1 MEPERRL
8 EEIVEECTA
17 ALFREDTTR
26 KVLEAA
32 PIGIIA
38 VDATGRIILVNR
50 NAQQLF
56 GYSETELAGQ
66 PLALLIPEASREIHG
81 QHYAEYMRD
90 PHIRTMGSGL
100 DLNARRKDGNIFPAE
115 ISLGFAE
122 TPQGLLAIAFV
133 VDITRQRESE
143 RLRDTMIH
151 TLVHDLRNPLGT
163 IRTGLQVLQME
174 AAKLDADQKTIVG
187 IALNNSDRMLKFI
200 NAILEVNQL
209 ESGKLTLHPTT
220 FRIQDQ
226 IAEMLASLAPLTEDK
241 AQRLLNNATADLPPV
256 QADATL
262 ITRVLENLIGNA
274 IKYTPAH
281 GVIRVGAQRD
291 ADDPAK
297 IRVTVIDSGPGI
309 APELLPRLFGKF
321 VAGKDKERGH
331 GLGLAFCKL
340 AIEAHGERITV
351 ESAAGEGT
359 TFWFTLP
366 VAALPVAST
375 D

>member
-1 MEPERRL
+1 MESERRL
-8 EEIVEECTA
+8 EEIVEACTA

-26 KVLEAA
+26 TILEAA
-32 PIGIIA
+32 PIGIVA
-38 VDATGRIILVNR
+38 VDDTGRIILVNR

-56 GYSETELAGQ
+56 GYAEAELVGQ
-66 PLALLIPEASREIHG
+66 PLTLLIPEASRDIHLRRC
-81 QHYAEYMRD
+81 AEYVRD
-90 PHIRTMGSGL
+90 PHVRPMGSGL
-100 DLNARRKDGNIFPAE
+100 NLSARRKDSNVFPAE

-122 TPQGLLAIAFV
+122 TPQGLLSIAFV
-133 VDITRQRESE
+133 IDITRQRESE

-151 TLVHDLRNPLGT
+151 TLVHDLRNPLST
-163 IRTGLQVLQME
+163 IRTGLQVLHME
-174 AAKLDADQKTIVG
+174 AAKLDADQKIVVE

-209 ESGKLTLHPTT
+209 ESGKLTLHPTA

-241 AQRLLNNATADLPPV
+241 AHSLLNNASADLPRV

-291 ADDPAK
+291 SADPTH
-297 IRVTVIDSGPGI
+297 IRVYVSDSGPGI

-340 AIEAHGERITV
+340 AIEAHGEQIAV
-351 ESAAGEGT
+351 ESTAGEGT

-366 VAALPVAST
+366 VAVSSAAST

>member
-1 MEPERRL
+1 MEAERRW
-8 EEIVEECTA
+8 EEIAKACTA

-38 VDATGRIILVNR
+38 VDARGLISLVNR

-56 GYSETELAGQ
+56 GYTEAELVGQ
-66 PLALLIPEASREIHG
+66 PLTLLIPEESRDIHL
-81 QHYAEYMRD
+81 QHCAEYIHD
-90 PHIRTMGSGL
+90 PHVRPMGSGL
-100 DLNARRKDGNIFPAE
+100 NLGARRKDGHVFPVE

-122 TPQGLLAIAFV
+122 TPEGIIAIAFII
-133 VDITRQRESE
+133 DITRQRESE

-151 TLVHDLRNPLGT
+151 TLVHDLRNPLST

-174 AAKLDADQKTIVG
+174 SAKLDAEQKTIVE
-187 IALNNSDRMLKFI
+187 IALNNSERMLKFI

-209 ESGKLTLHPTT
+209 ESGKLTLHPTE

-226 IAEMLASLAPLTEDK
+226 IAEISAALAPLVEKKTLK
-241 AQRLLNNATADLPPV
+241 LLHNVAADLPPIY
-256 QADATL
+256 ADAPL
-262 ITRVLENLIGNA
+262 ISRVLENLIGNA
-274 IKYTPAH
+274 IKFTPAY
-281 GVIRVGAQRD
+281 GMIQLSAQRD
-291 ADDPAK
+291 SDDPTK
-297 IRVTVIDSGPGI
+297 IRVSVSDSGPGI

-340 AIEAHGERITV
+340 AIEAHGEHIAV

-366 VAALPVAST
+366 TAAA

>member
-1 MEPERRL
+1 MESERRL
-8 EEIVEECTA
+8 EEIVEVCTA

-26 KVLEAA
+26 TILEAA
-32 PIGIIA
+32 PIGIVA
-38 VDATGRIILVNR
+38 VDDTGRIILVNR

-56 GYSETELAGQ
+56 GYTETELVGQ
-66 PLALLIPEASREIHG
+66 PLTLLIPEESREIHLR
-81 QHYAEYMRD
+81 QCAEYTRD
-90 PHIRTMGSGL
+90 PHVRPMGSGL
-100 DLNARRKDGNIFPAE
+100 NLSARRKDSTVFPAE

-122 TPQGLLAIAFV
+122 TPQGVLAIAFV
-133 VDITRQRESE
+133 IDITRQRESE

-151 TLVHDLRNPLGT
+151 TLVHDLRNPLST
-163 IRTGLQVLQME
+163 IRTGLQVLHME
-174 AAKLDADQKTIVG
+174 AAKLDADQKTVVE

-209 ESGKLTLHPTT
+209 ESGKLTLHPTA

-226 IAEMLASLAPLTEDK
+226 IAEMLAALAPLTEDK
-241 AQRLLNNATADLPPV
+241 AHRLLNNASADLPRV

-291 ADDPAK
+291 RADPTK
-297 IRVTVIDSGPGI
+297 IRVNVSDSGPGI

-340 AIEAHGERITV
+340 AIEAHGEQIAV
-351 ESAAGEGT
+351 ESTAGEGT

-366 VAALPVAST
+366 VAASSVAST

>member
-1 MEPERRL
+1 MQ
-8 EEIVEECTA
+8 VEQPVEATTEACASTA
-17 ALFREDTTR
+17 LREDTTR
-26 KVLEAA
+26 MILEAA
-32 PIGIIA
+32 PIGIVA
-38 VDATGRIILVNR
+38 VDATGCIVQVNR

-56 GYSETELAGQ
+56 GYTESELIGQ
-66 PLALLIPEASREIHG
+66 PLTLLIPEESREVHLR
-81 QHYAEYMRD
+81 QCAAYTRD
-90 PHIRTMGSGL
+90 PHIRPMGSGL
-100 DLNARRKDGNIFPAE
+100 NLSARRKDGSVFATE
-115 ISLGFAE
+115 ISLGF
-122 TPQGLLAIAFV
+122 TRTDHGPLSIAFIIDV
-133 VDITRQRESE
+133 TRQRESE

-163 IRTGLQVLQME
+163 IRTGLQILSME
-174 AAKLDADQKTIVG
+174 AAKLDADQKTIIE
-187 IALNNSDRMLKFI
+187 IALNNSNRMLKFI

-209 ESGKLTLHPTT
+209 ESGKLTLRPTT

-226 IAEMLASLAPLTEDK
+226 ITDMLASLAPLAEDK
-241 AQRLLNNATADLPPV
+241 AQRLVNDAGAGLPPV
-256 QADATL
+256 YADATL

-281 GVIRVGAQRD
+281 GTVRVGAQTD
-291 ADDPAK
+291 SDDPTK
-297 IRVTVIDSGPGI
+297 IRITVSDTGPGI

-340 AIEAHGERITV
+340 AIEAHGERIAV
-351 ESAAGEGT
+351 ESATGKGT

-366 VAALPVAST
+366 IAST